1 MEFFFNYE
9 IYRFLK
15 TSPAIGGFFHARA
28 KFELLKKKEKSAM
41 LEIVSGL
48 TQTLQL
54 SLGNYIA
61 YFYFLQAHSVTGLQN
76 L

>member
-1 MEFFFNYE
+1 MGNLRESFLCQMNYYNGVFFFNYE

-48 TQTLQL
+48 TQLY
-54 SLGNYIA
+54 NY
-61 YFYFLQAHSVTGLQN
+61 H
-76 L
+76 

>member
-28 KFELLKKKEKSAM
+28 KFELLKKKEKAAM

-48 TQTLQL
+48 TQLY
-54 SLGNYIA
+54 NY
-61 YFYFLQAHSVTGLQN
+61 H
-76 L
+76 